1 MSAIVT
7 LHAVLACELSPQ
19 PAPAHL
25 LLERDG
31 GDALAAAI
39 ARDLQRLLPGIEHA
53 RLLLGTGLL
62 DAAEIL
68 RPGFAA
74 HAALAEL
81 GLRLPRGHGAV
92 VAIGAHHGRMPAA
105 ALAPGTEFAGAPMR
119 YLPLLIEAE
128 AGHADALGTRLE
140 QVLANE
146 GEASAECADVLMR
159 GYGLRLQHARYMS
172 LTDLLALTCVQYEH
186 AGFAAHWPLL
196 EAALLTPARREQA
209 TSPRGAR
216 WQWTGAHVALETPR
230 AFIART
236 RPPADARVH
245 AYAAAV
251 FELRQAA
258 ALFHAHG
265 LPPGALDDAP
275 GVQFSPAGVLETL
288 RAPDARAASALH
300 ACTAPGLGIVALL
313 LGDSDARDIEVL
325 ATPLDAAGLPLLQTT
340 LAARSDCAPPRRDAP
355 LAEVDAQG
363 MPWPRAP
370 LRH

>member
-1 MSAIVT
+1 
-7 LHAVLACELSPQ
+7 
-19 PAPAHL
+19 
-25 LLERDG
+25 
-31 GDALAAAI
+31 
-39 ARDLQRLLPGIEHA
+39 
-53 RLLLGTGLL
+53 
-62 DAAEIL
+62 
-68 RPGFAA
+68 
-74 HAALAEL
+74 
-81 GLRLPRGHGAV
+81 
-92 VAIGAHHGRMPAA
+92 
-105 ALAPGTEFAGAPMR
+105 MR

-128 AGHADALGTRLE
+128 AGYADALGTRLE
-140 QVLANE
+140 QVLANA

-216 WQWTGAHVALETPR
+216 WQWTGTHVALETPR

-236 RPPADARVH
+236 QPPADARVH

-258 ALFHAHG
+258 ALLRAHA
-265 LPPGALDDAP
+265 LPLGALDDAP
-275 GVQFSPAGVLETL
+275 GVTFSPAGVIETL
-288 RAPDARAASALH
+288 RAPDVRAAPELH

-313 LGDSDARDIEVL
+313 LGDSDARDIEAL
-325 ATPLDAAGLPLLQTT
+325 ATPLEAAGLPTLLLT
-340 LAARSDCAPPRRDAP
+340 LAARHDRALPRHDAP
-355 LAEVDAQG
+355 LTEVDAQG
-363 MPWPRAP
+363 IPWPRAP